1 MALLPPPKG
10 NGFLCHEN
18 FMKYMLIVN
27 PKAGKI
33 KSRNRLFHL
42 VRTFNEEDQCH
53 LYVTQKA
60 HDATEMI
67 RKFSSDYDRIITV
80 GGDGT
85 FNEVIT
91 GLLRY
96 KINLPIGYIP
106 AGTTNDFARSQQ
118 LPKKLDRAI
127 KMIRYGSLSPVDIG
141 QWNQNFFSYVASIG
155 AFTAVA
161 YNTPQSLKNRFGYF
175 AYLTQIFKH
184 IPSIKRYNIS
194 YTYNHQKIDEQV
206 LFLSIS
212 NATSIG
218 GFIHLNPSSIDLN
231 DGKLEL
237 FYIRYPAHPIDWIK
251 VLFGVATRNY
261 SSSSFVLLPITQT
274 TLDVD
279 SDVTWCLDGEN
290 MGECSTAQ
298 ITTLQN
304 QLFILK

>member
-1 MALLPPPKG
+1 
-10 NGFLCHEN
+10 
-18 FMKYMLIVN
+18 MKYMLIVN

-42 VRTFNEEDQCH
+42 VKTFNEEDQCH

-60 HDATEMI
+60 QDATEMV

-91 GLLRY
+91 GLLRHQLR
-96 KINLPIGYIP
+96 LPIGYIP

-127 KMIRYGSLSPVDIG
+127 EMIRYGSPSAVDIG
-141 QWNQNFFSYVASIG
+141 QWEQNYFSYVASIG

-161 YNTPQSLKNRFGYF
+161 YNTPQSLKNRFGYM
-175 AYLTQIFKH
+175 AYLTQIFRH
-184 IPSIKRYNIS
+184 IPTIKRYNIS
-194 YTYNHQKIDEQV
+194 YTYDHQTVDEQV
-206 LFLSIS
+206 LFLSVS

-231 DGKLEL
+231 DGKLEM
-237 FYIRYPAHPIDWIK
+237 FYIRYPRHLLDWIA

-261 SSSSFVLLPITQT
+261 SSPSFVLLPITDT
-274 TLDVD
+274 TITVEPDI
-279 SDVTWCLDGEN
+279 TWCLDGEN
-290 MGECSTAQ
+290 MGECSTAH
-298 ITTLQN
+298 IATLKN